1 MPPDLPTARV
11 GDTRAM
17 EEIQH
22 VVRTADGRSLA
33 VRDAGVPDGPAL
45 VAQHG
50 TPGTGRFYGAELA
63 SAQEK
68 GLRLITYDRPGYGG
82 SSPNRGRTVADAADD
97 VATILDALGV
107 QRFATYGWSGGG
119 PHALACAARLPDRCA
134 AACTI
139 AGVAPIDA
147 DGLDWMAG
155 MGEGN
160 IAEFGT
166 ALEGREPLTEF
177 CTADAAGI
185 VAASAEQLADAM
197 RPHLSDIDR
206 TALTGAFAAYLTDVL
221 HGALEP
227 GVEGWVDDDI
237 VFTSPWGF
245 DPTGITVPL
254 LVLQGEH
261 DLMVPPDHGRW
272 LLAHLPAEG
281 GIRPDEGHLTLFA
294 DRIGEIHA
302 WLLSAL

>member
-1 MPPDLPTARV
+1 M
-11 GDTRAM
+11 
-17 EEIQH
+17 EIQH

-119 PHALACAARLPDRCA
+119 PHALACAALLPDRCA

-139 AGVAPIDA
+139 AGVAPFDA
-147 DGLDWMAG
+147 EGLVWLAG

-160 IAEFGT
+160 IAEFG
-166 ALEGREPLTEF
+166 AAREGREALVEF
-177 CTADAAGI
+177 CRADAAGMTE
-185 VAASAEQLADAM
+185 ATPEQLADAL
-197 RPHLSDIDR
+197 RPHLSAVDAA
-206 TALTGAFAAYLTDVL
+206 ALTGELAEHL
-221 HGALEP
+221 LESIVDGLAP
-227 GVEGWVDDDI
+227 GVDGWVDDDLAF
-237 VFTSPWGF
+237 VAPWGF
-245 DPTGITVPL
+245 DVEDIRIPVL
-254 LVLQGEH
+254 LWQGEL
-261 DLMVPPDHGRW
+261 DLFVPPSHGRW
-272 LLAHLPAEG
+272 LADHIPGVEAHLSET
-281 GIRPDEGHLTLFA
+281 DGHLTLFEHRVPEVH
-294 DRIGEIHA
+294 D
-302 WLLSAL
+302 WLLAHR

>member
-1 MPPDLPTARV
+1 M
-11 GDTRAM
+11 GDTR
-17 EEIQH
+17 QH
-22 VVRTADGRSLA
+22 VVTTSDGRSLA

-68 GLRLITYDRPGYGG
+68 GLRLIAYDRPGYGG

-107 QRFATYGWSGGG
+107 DRFATYGWSGGG

-134 AACTI
+134 AAGSI
-139 AGVAPIDA
+139 AGVAPFDA
-147 DGLDWMAG
+147 VGLDWMAG

-160 IAEFGT
+160 VAEFGT
-166 ALEGREPLTEF
+166 ALAGREPLTEY
-177 CTADAAGI
+177 CRADAAGI
-185 VAASAEQLADAM
+185 MQASADDLADAL
-197 RPHLSDIDR
+197 RPHLSDVDSA
-206 TALTGAFAAYLTDVL
+206 ALTGELAAYLAELL
-221 HGALEP
+221 HGALTP
-227 GVEGWVDDDI
+227 GVEGWVDDDLA
-237 VFTSPWGF
+237 FTSPWGF
-245 DPTGITVPL
+245 DTAAIAVPL
-254 LVLQGEH
+254 LVLQGEN
-261 DLMVPPDHGRW
+261 DVMVPPDHGRW

-281 GIRPDEGHLTLFA
+281 GIRPTEGHLTLFA

-302 WLLSAL
+302 WLVSAL

>member
-1 MPPDLPTARV
+1 
-11 GDTRAM
+11 M
-17 EEIQH
+17 EETQH
-22 VVRTADGRSLA
+22 VVTTADGRSLA
-33 VRDAGVPDGPAL
+33 VRDAGVLDGPAL

-50 TPGTGRFYGAELA
+50 SPGAGRFYGSELA
-63 SAQEK
+63 SAHEK

-82 SSPNRGRTVADAADD
+82 SSPSRGRTVADAAGD

-107 QRFATYGWSGGG
+107 DRFATYGWSGGG
-119 PHALACAARLPDRCA
+119 PHALACAALLPDRCA
-134 AACTI
+134 AACSI
-139 AGVAPIDA
+139 AGVAPFDA

-166 ALEGREPLTEF
+166 ALEGREPLTEY
-177 CTADAAGI
+177 CRADAAGI
-185 VAASAEQLADAM
+185 MAATADDLAGAL
-197 RPHLSDIDR
+197 RPHLSDVDSA
-206 TALTGAFAAYLTDVL
+206 ALTGELAAYLAEIL
-221 HGALEP
+221 HAALAP

-245 DPTGITVPL
+245 DPAAITVPL

-261 DLMVPPDHGRW
+261 DVMVPPDHGRW
-272 LLAHLPAEG
+272 LLARLPAEG
-281 GIRPDEGHLTLFA
+281 GIRAAEGHLTLFA

-302 WLLSAL
+302 WLARAL

>member
-1 MPPDLPTARV
+1 MT
-11 GDTRAM
+11 TS
-17 EEIQH
+17 
-22 VVRTADGRSLA
+22 DGRSLA

-68 GLRLITYDRPGYGG
+68 GLRLIAYDRPGYGG

-107 QRFATYGWSGGG
+107 DRFATYGWSGGG

-134 AACTI
+134 AAGSI
-139 AGVAPIDA
+139 AGVAPFDA
-147 DGLDWMAG
+147 VGLDWMAG

-160 IAEFGT
+160 VAEFGT
-166 ALEGREPLTEF
+166 ALAGREPLTEY
-177 CTADAAGI
+177 CRADAAGI
-185 VAASAEQLADAM
+185 MQASADDLADAL
-197 RPHLSDIDR
+197 RPHLSDVDSA
-206 TALTGAFAAYLTDVL
+206 ALTGELAAYLAELL
-221 HGALEP
+221 HGALTP
-227 GVEGWVDDDI
+227 GVEGWVDDDLA
-237 VFTSPWGF
+237 FTSPWGF
-245 DPTGITVPL
+245 DPAAIAVPL
-254 LVLQGEH
+254 LVLQGEN
-261 DLMVPPDHGRW
+261 DVMVPPDHGRW

-281 GIRPDEGHLTLFA
+281 GIRPTEGHLTLFA

-302 WLLSAL
+302 WLVSAL